1 MDRRRYLQA
10 AGASVAPLLAGCS
23 TDAFT
28 ETATE
33 APTRTPTATD
43 APTPTETE
51 TEQYVDSPGD
61 VEIPQY
67 IELLPDKHLGGTERT
82 NNANF
87 VRVDWE
93 WYLRMREEPMEFG
106 AAAELDWTL
115 KPTEENFATAPEY
128 DILKGPVN
136 AVLTTAFIIENIIGE
151 FPNAGPEILRQ
162 CGLEGAEDGQGSNP
176 EVEEVISY
184 AQPGVMY
191 FVGVNTESFKSA
203 VQENDSRSYDN
214 VNITGYR
221 GTDKSSDR
229 TFLLSEVNSTGIV
242 AFESAAEKLE
252 RLRPTLE
259 RLAGY
264 NESVKKEESVRWC
277 LSRLNEAPV
286 VTGEING
293 GRQKT
298 AGKAYEDRD
307 VSNLSNPQTIFQ
319 GFSTTGTTAESQLI
333 ASQLDGPAPLSEEL
347 REFYAE
353 GDSSESVEFHPN
365 VSAIYLTW

>member
-10 AGASVAPLLAGCS
+10 VGASVAPLLAGCS
-23 TDAFT
+23 TDAFD

-33 APTRTPTATD
+33 SPTRTPTATD

-51 TEQYVDSPGD
+51 QYADSPGD
-61 VEIPQY
+61 IEIPRY
-67 IELLPDKHLGGTERT
+67 IELLPEEHLGGTERT
-82 NNANF
+82 DNANF

-93 WYLRMREEPMEFG
+93 WYLRMREKPMEFG
-106 AAAELDWTL
+106 AAAESDWTL
-115 KPTEENFATAPEY
+115 KPTEENFATAPKY

-136 AVLTTAFIIENIIGE
+136 AVLVTAYNVENIIGN

-162 CGLEGAEDGQGSNP
+162 CGLEGAEDDQGGNP

-184 AQPGVMY
+184 AQPGVTY
-191 FVGVNTESFKSA
+191 FVGVDTESFRSA
-203 VQENDSRSYDN
+203 VQENDSRSYDG
-214 VNITGYR
+214 VSITGYR
-221 GTDKSSDR
+221 GVNIASDR
-229 TFLLSEVNSTGIV
+229 TFLISEVNQIGIV
-242 AFESAAEKLE
+242 AFESAAEE
-252 RLRPTLE
+252 VESLRPTLE

-264 NESVKKEESVRWC
+264 NESVKKEESVKWC
-277 LSRLNEAPV
+277 LSRLREAPL

-298 AGKAYEDRD
+298 AGSVYEDRNI
-307 VSNLSNPQTIFQ
+307 SNLSNPQTIFQ

-333 ASQLDGPAPLSEEL
+333 TSQTDGSAPSSEEL

-353 GDSSESVEFHPN
+353 EDSSKSVEFHPN
-365 VSAIYLTW
+365 VSAIYLTWK